1 MRFRTDRSSEPGL
14 SFLLSSRSHRK
25 VSCGIPAA
33 LSLSISWPTQLQ
45 PLSYKLRPRSP
56 LYQTLSAKHSTDYVK
71 KKVDERMENRL
82 PDKRNSAGKWFDRP
96 PISRHYIFPSILSL
110 QQPPTHARPA
120 RHTLDAVKL
129 AMQGD
134 PRQSQVTVTTHSESS
149 PRAVPP
155 RPIHSRDMNLAHA
168 AIPRSRHQP
177 APLS

>member
-1 MRFRTDRSSEPGL
+1 
-14 SFLLSSRSHRK
+14 
-25 VSCGIPAA
+25 
-33 LSLSISWPTQLQ
+33 
-45 PLSYKLRPRSP
+45 
-56 LYQTLSAKHSTDYVK
+56 
-71 KKVDERMENRL
+71 MENRL

-155 RPIHSRDMNLAHA
+155 RPSHSLDMNLAHA

-177 APLS
+177 APLSYCHHPPSRSFPSSPSAPHAKSPFRCNPFNNLITRYLQQLSTLLTLRVTQSPDASTRPLASRSQALRC